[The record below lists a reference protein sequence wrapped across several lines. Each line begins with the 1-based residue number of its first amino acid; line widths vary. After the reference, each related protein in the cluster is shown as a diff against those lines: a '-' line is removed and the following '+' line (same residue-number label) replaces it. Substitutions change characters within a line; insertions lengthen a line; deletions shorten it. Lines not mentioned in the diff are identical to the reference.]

1 MDKIDGFVL
10 FPINIVMLVAIAC
23 HVWGASA
30 LLVAALIGTPLA
42 LGSIVALSLTAKA

>member
-10 FPINIVMLVAIAC
+10 FPINVVMLVVIASYF
-23 HVWGASA
+23 WGASA
-30 LLVAALIGTPLA
+30 LLVAALVGTPLA